1 MNGFE
6 KLVKAIE
13 GCSLDASK
21 FYEKGNKAAGRRV
34 RAAMMDVK
42 RLAVEIRK
50 EIAQGGANEEP

>member
-6 KLVKAIE
+6 KLIKVIE

-34 RAAMMDVK
+34 RAARMDVR
-42 RLAVEIRK
+42 RLTVEIRK
-50 EIAQGGANEEP
+50 EISLGGDNEES